1 MGPERALELFDEMQ
15 RRGLQPDVITFLA
28 LISACEKACK
38 PEKALELFAEMQR
51 RGLQPNNI
59 TCNSLISCRKNACK
73 PKQVLELFAEM
84 QGRGLQ
90 TDGIACNARGMQ
102 FRYGHFWRSWAAA
115 IGCPR
120 RLDLGNKFERCTSSL
135 H

>member
-1 MGPERALELFDEMQ
+1 MGPEQALEIFAEMQ
-15 RRGLQPDVITFLA
+15 RRGFQPDVITYNA

-38 PEKALELFAEMQR
+38 PEKAR
-51 RGLQPNNI
+51 
-59 TCNSLISCRKNACK
+59 
-73 PKQVLELFAEM
+73 ELFAEM

-102 FRYGHFWRSWAAA
+102 FRYWHVWRSWAAA